1 MATVGESQAHHLF
14 VSDAAGNDPAPQ
26 LRHSAKKSGLA
37 AKVSHA
43 YFNMLGHLFS
53 LRELAAADHVVVLED
68 DLLPAPD
75 FVHYFTQAACLVD
88 RDPTVYAVSAWNDN
102 GHWGRAADEARVF
115 RGR

>member
-1 MATVGESQAHHLF
+1 M
-14 VSDAAGNDPAPQ
+14 
-26 LRHSAKKSGLA
+26 
-37 AKVSHA
+37 SHA

-53 LRELAAADHVVVLED
+53 LRELVAADHVVVLED

-115 RGR
+115 RGEVRFRAGRSAGGGPVRSVSERSERASAAGTGSGRRRGD